1 MAKAWPKV
9 GNRRPGHPGN
19 RPPNAGRPRPFER
32 DQTYRQIGQ
41 LIVNAWKDA
50 VGKDGQAPKPIDR
63 EQLQA
68 RISEQL
74 ELIDDPKGKVEIGII
89 LDPKPEPGRKFI
101 WIVIPYPDAPEG
113 STEAQWVDV
122 YDNSNDLKTRLG
134 EAVLFGCGR

>member
-1 MAKAWPKV
+1 MAKAWPKIP
-9 GNRRPGHPGN
+9 GKAPGHPGN

-32 DQTYRQIGQ
+32 DQTYRRIGQ
-41 LIVNAWKDA
+41 VIVDAWKAA
-50 VGKDGQAPKPIDR
+50 VGTANKPLDR
-63 EQLQA
+63 EHLQA
-68 RISEQL
+68 EISKHL
-74 ELIDDPKGKVEIGII
+74 ELVDDPKGKVEIEII